1 MSQLSIQVTVRQ
13 AYGQERVYPVC
24 DKAKLFASLIGGKIF
39 SPDDL
44 RIIGLLGYKIEFI
57 PQTVSIGGSNETTD

>member
-1 MSQLSIQVTVRQ
+1 MNQPSIQVTVRQ

-24 DKAKLFASLIGGKIF
+24 EKAKLFASLIGGKIF

-44 RIIGLLGYKIEFI
+44 RIIGLLGYRIEFV
-57 PQTVSIGGSNETTD
+57 PQVVNLED